1 MRTVLMVLFAGMLI
15 GCAQTYFAFPAGHTK
30 ADFDRDNEECFWT
43 LENSKIPCMQR
54 KGYRVVS
61 EAQAKEINT
70 RAQILANTK
79 PYFDVAGFDVESGEI
94 FVGKSDFVPGEMKSS
109 ITIEGLSSKVQCTGA
124 SQIVTL
130 LSKVT
135 GSIGKAILICRDGR
149 TLSARFVY
157 ESSRSGWGVGKDD
170 KGNEFRFL
178 FGDLDLDVTALQ
190 RDFKKQIQD
199 KKTKA
204 SGRNL

>member
-1 MRTVLMVLFAGMLI
+1 M
-15 GCAQTYFAFPAGHTK
+15 
-30 ADFDRDNEECFWT
+30 
-43 LENSKIPCMQR
+43 
-54 KGYRVVS
+54 
-61 EAQAKEINT
+61 
-70 RAQILANTK
+70 
-79 PYFDVAGFDVESGEI
+79 
-94 FVGKSDFVPGEMKSS
+94 
-109 ITIEGLSSKVQCTGA
+109 SSKVQCTGA